1 MYLYIKLLLPYGY
14 CKGGWQMYNSIPTLK
29 IIRTIMRTI
38 ITTTI
43 AITAFGFLLGLN
55 ASLAADGSGL
65 SAPGVTQEI
74 TPEIIPEVT
83 SNNSSAAQEYGYSSP
98 ETGFSADGA
107 LSRKK
112 MHFHERL
119 SYTGD
124 CNWLPKGTICLIYS
138 DNYKWIVTDY
148 FIDSFPVIV
157 GNSNCL
163 PVELIRCYYADYYH
177 VLGTSLV
184 MSIPRSEKIQI
195 IITPLQC
202 TNG

>member
-1 MYLYIKLLLPYGY
+1 MYRSISELKLLR
-14 CKGGWQMYNSIPTLK
+14 T
-29 IIRTIMRTI
+29 IIRAI

-55 ASLAADGSGL
+55 ASLAADVSGL
-65 SAPGVTQEI
+65 SAPGVTPDI
-74 TPEIIPEVT
+74 
-83 SNNSSAAQEYGYSSP
+83 SSNNNNSSAVQESSHSSP
-98 ETGFSADGA
+98 ETSLSAEGQ
-107 LSRKK
+107 LFRKK
-112 MHFHERL
+112 MHFHERI

-148 FIDSFPVIV
+148 LISFFPTTV

-184 MSIPRSEKIQI
+184 MSIPRSENIQI
-195 IITPLQC
+195 NLMPLQC
-202 TNG
+202 TNQQSY

>member
-1 MYLYIKLLLPYGY
+1 
-14 CKGGWQMYNSIPTLK
+14 MYNSIPTLK

-38 ITTTI
+38 ITATI
-43 AITAFGFLLGLN
+43 AITAFGFLFGLN

-74 TPEIIPEVT
+74 T
-83 SNNSSAAQEYGYSSP
+83 SNNSSAAQEYSYSSP
-98 ETGFSADGA
+98 ETSFSADVA

-124 CNWLPKGTICLIYS
+124 CKWLPKGTICLIYS

-195 IITPLQC
+195 MLTPLQC

>member
-1 MYLYIKLLLPYGY
+1 
-14 CKGGWQMYNSIPTLK
+14 MYNSILTLK
-29 IIRTIMRTI
+29 IIRMIMRTI
-38 ITTTI
+38 ITATI
-43 AITAFGFLLGLN
+43 AITAFGLLFGLN

-74 TPEIIPEVT
+74 T
-83 SNNSSAAQEYGYSSP
+83 SNNINSSAVQEYSYSNYSSP
-98 ETGFSADGA
+98 EASFSADGA
-107 LSRKK
+107 LSSKK
-112 MHFHERL
+112 LHFHERL
-119 SYTGD
+119 SYTGA

-148 FIDSFPVIV
+148 FIDSIPTIV

-184 MSIPRSEKIQI
+184 MSIPRAEKIQI
-195 IITPLQC
+195 TFTPLQC
-202 TNG
+202 TN